1 LSYTLKELSMPVSS
15 TSRKPFASAIALH
28 TILAGAF
35 VAALVGGCA
44 HAPTTPATPASGV
57 PVTEYEMEPIKITA
71 VNGPDGMHL
80 ETFDAAELFDQAG
93 KALGEKRYDDALAA
107 YERLLK
113 EFDDARYTK
122 AGLYNA
128 GLAHQGKKDWAGA
141 VARFKALVDRFPD
154 STDAKDGLFQLAATY
169 AELGNWSASA
179 ETLARVLER
188 KDLTADD
195 RLEALGR
202 RGFAQL
208 QLKDL
213 DTAEKSFQSAVA
225 YFHQIEKQ
233 ERLETDFF
241 LALALYHMG
250 EISHE
255 RFRAVAL
262 RLPEAQMSADLDE
275 KARLLL
281 LSQRQYIDT
290 MKLGNPEW
298 AAASGFQVG
307 ALYEE
312 LYDAFIHAPVPP
324 DLLRPEAAEK
334 REIYYGELRKKIRVL
349 LEKSGH
355 WHDENLKMI
364 ERYGIRNEW
373 REKSKLAYTKIQQ
386 LLDPS
391 YRAEFLPPGQG
402 HDGGAAATSSA
413 GPPVPTAPSRGGV
426 SPGVDESSPQTPSVD
441 EGPAPAARRPEKA
454 PTPGPVRQIL

>member
-1 LSYTLKELSMPVSS
+1 MPVSS
-15 TSRKPFASAIALH
+15 TRHTPFVSAVALRTVLAASFA
-28 TILAGAF
+28 
-35 VAALVGGCA
+35 AALVGGCA
-44 HAPTTPATPASGV
+44 HAPTTPATPASGA

-80 ETFDAAELFDQAG
+80 ETFDAAELFEQGG
-93 KALGEKRYDDALAA
+93 KALGEKRYDDALVA

-113 EFDDARYTK
+113 EFDDARYIK

-141 VARFKALVDRFPD
+141 VARFKTLVDRFPE
-154 STDAKDGLFQLAATY
+154 STDAKDGLFQLGATY

-213 DTAEKSFQSAVA
+213 ETAEKSFRSAVA
-225 YFHQIEKQ
+225 YFHQIEKE
-233 ERLETDFF
+233 ERLESDFF
-241 LALALYHMG
+241 VALALYHIG

-255 RFRAVAL
+255 RFRSVAL
-262 RLPEAQMSADLDE
+262 RLPETQMSADLDE

-334 REIYYGELRKKIRVL
+334 REVYYGELRKKIRVL

-373 REKSKLAYTKIQQ
+373 RAKSTLAYAKIQQ

-402 HDGGAAATSSA
+402 RDGAAATASSA
-413 GPPVPTAPSRGGV
+413 GPPPPIPTAPARGGGA
-426 SPGVDESSPQTPSVD
+426 SPGAEEASPETPSSN
-441 EGPAPAARRPEKA
+441 EGRPPAARRPEKFPA
-454 PTPGPVRQIL
+454 TGPVRQIL